1 MHTPKRLT
9 DRKREAIV
17 QAATTLFQTLG
28 FDGTSMDKVAE
39 AADVSKRTLY
49 NHFPSKEELFAH
61 CCREAWPGGT
71 SPLATYQPGQ
81 PLREQLAR
89 FVGQKLAQ
97 LSDEKVLGLAR
108 IALISMLRSAE
119 WAQDLHR
126 RMGDLDAETLKWVC
140 AAHSDGALRDCY
152 PGTAALQL
160 DALIT
165 GLALWPQVS
174 MRRGALMP
182 EEQLQACSGIVDMF
196 TARYAPDGARV

>member
-1 MHTPKRLT
+1 MT
-9 DRKREAIV
+9 
-17 QAATTLFQTLG
+17 
-28 FDGTSMDKVAE
+28 
-39 AADVSKRTLY
+39 
-49 NHFPSKEELFAH
+49 
-61 CCREAWPGGT
+61 
-71 SPLATYQPGQ
+71 TYQPGH

-108 IALISMLRSAE
+108 IAVMSMLRSAE

-140 AAHSDGALRDCY
+140 AAHSDGSLRDCY
-152 PGTAALQL
+152 PGVAALQL

-174 MRRGALMP
+174 MRRGALTP
-182 EEQLQACSGIVDMF
+182 EEQRQACGEIVDMF
-196 TARYAPDGARV
+196 TARYAPDELASARSRKRLVKASAKS